1 MSLFVKTPNKV
12 DIARPPRLNFVPARF
27 AEVELDVI
35 VRRRLFYLVNGVF
48 LVCALIYL
56 GMTVTAFSA
65 DVFLKNSQLR
75 LDEMRARQ
83 ELFSEI
89 SKEEAHIKF
98 LQAAKVVGSSS
109 EVMWTP
115 LIQSIVDTYPAGTAT
130 NSIDILPIGN
140 LAIGPASSTPK
151 DAVVQVNLFLLMDN
165 YNSVQ
170 TWMDNLATIPG
181 FSDSK
186 LSSISSN
193 GGTYE
198 VKLAVFFNH
207 DVLAKRNLEPIT
219 IGEAAN

>member
-1 MSLFVKTPNKV
+1 VSLFKKTLNKV
-12 DIARPPRLNFVPARF
+12 DVSRPPRVNFVPDGF
-27 AEVELDVI
+27 ADDELDVI

-48 LVCALIYL
+48 VLCALAYL
-56 GMTVTAFSA
+56 GTTVTAFSA

-83 ELFSEI
+83 EILREI
-89 SKEEAHIKF
+89 SVEEAHIKF

-165 YNSVQ
+165 YNSIQ
-170 TWMDNLATIPG
+170 TWMNNLATIPG
-181 FSDSK
+181 YSDSK

-207 DVLAKRNLEPIT
+207 EVLAKRNMAPVT
-219 IGEAAN
+219 VGEVAD